1 MLTHKKIS
9 AAVLVLFLFVGC
21 AQLSLT
27 PKQTILWALNV
38 YNAQYD
44 LYVEQA
50 AKPDLTED
58 EKEILRVKKTVLV
71 DLEHALNLA
80 TADIQAGVTVDDEVQ
95 EDIKYLVNR
104 LLEAL

>member
-38 YNAQYD
+38 YEAQYD
-44 LYVEQA
+44 LYVAQTA
-50 AKPDLTED
+50 NPDLTEE
-58 EKEILRVKKTVLV
+58 EKKILRVKKTILV
-71 DLEHALNLA
+71 DLEHSLNLA
-80 TADIQAGVTVDDEVQ
+80 TADIAADVPIDDEVQ